1 MTRIE
6 ALVKHFGRS
15 LVELEERHYK
25 HNKHTRFGKLQV
37 REDAKTNIY
46 VFKECLDCAGVESE
60 DYANYK
66 MIYTEEALKEFEK
79 RRLLII
85 ISHRKLSGNKQTSKT
100 KLIDTI
106 LKSY

>member
-15 LVELEERHYK
+15 LVELEKRHFKY
-25 HNKHTRFGKLQV
+25 NKHTRFGKLQV
-37 REDAKTNIY
+37 RSNDVGNIY
-46 VFKECLDCAGVESE
+46 VFKECLDCACVEP
-60 DYANYK
+60 DGYANYK

-85 ISHRKLSGNKQTSKT
+85 TNHRKLPGNKQTSKT
-100 KLIDTI
+100 KLIDII